1 MWLNR
6 RLAGVT
12 YVFLMQLQRT
22 DLRTVLGQNR
32 AQDWARFMPPSWAL
46 IAVAVIVVAALG
58 YWYFVGTS
66 TAQVTYATQPIT
78 RGNVVVNVRA
88 TGTIE
93 PTDQVE
99 ISSELSGTMRS
110 VHVDYND
117 AVKKGQVLAELDTE
131 TLEAQIASAQATLAA
146 REARVR
152 ELTATV
158 AETSA
163 AWNRANTLRRK
174 QFLSEQGLEQA
185 RAARDRARAS
195 LASAKADVQTA
206 RADLK
211 AKQTNLGKATIRSPI
226 SGIVLDRNVEP
237 GQTVA
242 SSLQAPILFKLAQD
256 LRRMQLEVDID
267 EADVPQVQEG
277 QSATFWVEGFP
288 DRTFPAQI
296 SAVRYSS
303 ETVEGVVT
311 YKAILTIDNSE
322 LLLRPGMTATADI
335 RVQEVND
342 ALLVPNAALR
352 FEPVETNAGQ
362 ARSWL
367 QRLMPGGPGRAPSQP
382 SKSPGS
388 GKSVWV
394 LVDRQPVERA
404 IKTGASDGTNT
415 VVLSGEVKVGDKI
428 IVDADTGT

>member
-1 MWLNR
+1 
-6 RLAGVT
+6 
-12 YVFLMQLQRT
+12 MQLQRT
-22 DLRTVLGQNR
+22 DLRAVLAQSR
-32 AQDWARFMPPSWAL
+32 ATDWVRFMPPSWTL
-46 IAVAVIVVAALG
+46 IAVAVFLVLALG
-58 YWYFVGTS
+58 YWYFVGGS
-66 TAQVTYATQPIT
+66 TAEITYTTQPLA
-78 RGNVVVNVRA
+78 RGDVVVNVRA

-110 VHVDYND
+110 VYVDYND
-117 AVKKGQVLAELDTE
+117 TVEKGEVLAVLDTE
-131 TLEAQIASAQATLAA
+131 TLEAQIASARATLAA

-152 ELTATV
+152 ELAATV
-158 AETSA
+158 AETRA
-163 AWNRANTLRRK
+163 AWSRANTLRQK

-185 RAARDRARAS
+185 RAAYERAQAS
-195 LASAKADVQTA
+195 LGSARADVQTA

-242 SSLQAPILFKLAQD
+242 SSLQAPVLFKLAQD
-256 LRRMQLEVDID
+256 LKRMQLEVDID
-267 EADVPQVQEG
+267 EADVSQVQKG
-277 QSATFWVEGFP
+277 QNATFWVEGFP

-296 SAVRYSS
+296 SEVRYSS

-352 FEPVETNAGQ
+352 FEPPETSAQ
-362 ARSWL
+362 QTRSWL
-367 QRLMPGGPGRAPSQP
+367 QRLMPRGPGRRPSQP

-394 LVDRQPVERA
+394 LVDRQPVERSL
-404 IKTGASDGTNT
+404 KTGASDGTNT
-415 VVLSGEVKVGDKI
+415 VVIDGELKAGDKI